1 MLRFNVLFHSDEIA
15 PKPEDYNLDAG
26 FIYHQLPTT
35 KGMFYYK
42 EHFEGDR
49 ISAKQ
54 TCQNLNSNL
63 PIPKNWQQNNFFS
76 NFFDPPFWL
85 GISRDLG
92 DDGNIYN
99 NFRGDDGYIFLSYRW
114 KGWADGEPNN
124 KDGDED
130 GVEMIENGY
139 WNDENESI
147 ILNFYC
153 VFVIPN

>member
-15 PKPEDYNLDAG
+15 PKPEDYNLNVG

-63 PIPKNWQQNNFFS
+63 PIPKNWRQNNFFS

-85 GISRDLG
+85 GITDRNSEG
-92 DDGNIYN
+92 DFY
-99 NFRGDDGYIFLSYRW
+99 GDDGYSINWSRW
-114 KGWADGEPNN
+114 KSGEPNGHGKEN
-124 KDGDED
+124 
-130 GVEMIENGY
+130 GVEMLENGY
-139 WNDENESI
+139 WNDKSESYKRR
-147 ILNFYC
+147 FFC